1 MDVMCEIH
9 LLRKFWWWTGWI
21 FFSRWCQH
29 WAENSDDAR
38 KSFQAAKVQKLMLEN
53 VKTKSKTTIVLAK
66 GGHLGQ
72 RAQPAVHAVL
82 VKQQARLVKLRIPP
96 IFWLLLL
103 LLLLFFFLF
112 LRKLLRQSSES
123 LLYLFSSLR
132 PRSLVVRSCCPQ
144 PGFVWTSC
152 CARTALQPHAQLIL
166 RWCR

>member
-9 LLRKFWWWTGWI
+9 LLRKFWWWTGWN

-96 IFWLLLL
+96 IFYP
-103 LLLLFFFLF
+103 LLLLFF